1 MGITEIIGWIVSALL
16 GIVMM
21 LVKMQNDSIQRRI
34 EILEDQIVEVKEE
47 YFRKED
53 FREFKQELW
62 ARLDRMETS
71 FESRLDKAIKS
82 YAIKDFPDLPRV

>member
-1 MGITEIIGWIVSALL
+1 MGTTEIIGWIVSALL

-62 ARLDRMETS
+62 ARLDKMETS

-82 YAIKDFPDLPRV
+82 YSIKDFPDLPSK

>member
-1 MGITEIIGWIVSALL
+1 MGTTEIIGWIVSALL

-62 ARLDRMETS
+62 ARLDKMETS

-82 YAIKDFPDLPRV
+82 YAIKDFPDIPRT